1 MRPTLRSAL
10 LVAATL
16 VVSRPFAHAVAMTGK
31 PIEDAELKSLAGP
44 VEPVL
49 RGKSKAKA
57 TVLVFFRTGQER
69 SVSALL
75 ELARCE
81 KALAD
86 RPVRWVALVSSTE
99 APAAVQADVKAA
111 GIAMPVLFDA
121 QDAFYQQLEI
131 RQHPAVVFLD
141 AQWRV
146 VAAEGFRQL
155 DFCDVVRT
163 RVRFVLGEA
172 TQAELDAALNPPTS
186 ALPGQDPM
194 KKAMRDVNMAK
205 KLLDM
210 AVYDG
215 AIQACQKALAIA
227 PVAEAYAVMGDAY
240 QKQGN
245 CGAARKAYVSALQIK
260 ADEPHALEGQRACA
274 GK

>member
-1 MRPTLRSAL
+1 MRPTLRTAL

-31 PIEDAELKSLAGP
+31 PLEDAELKSLAGP
-44 VEPVL
+44 SQPVL
-49 RGKSKAKA
+49 RGPSRAKA

-69 SVSALL
+69 STSALQ
-75 ELARCE
+75 ELAKCE

-86 RPVRWVALVSSTE
+86 KPVRWVALVSSFE
-99 APAAVQADVKAA
+99 EPGAVKAEVQAS
-111 GIAMPVLFDA
+111 GIAMPVLVDEK
-121 QDAFYQQLEI
+121 DAFYQQLEI
-131 RQHPAVVFLD
+131 RQHPAVIFLD

-146 VAAEGFRQL
+146 AAAEGFRQL
-155 DFCDVVRT
+155 DFCDVVKT
-163 RVRFVLGEA
+163 RVRFLLGEA

-186 ALPGQDPM
+186 ALPGQDLM
-194 KKAMRDVNMAK
+194 KKAMRDVNMAR

-215 AIQACQKALAIA
+215 AIQACQKALAVA

-240 QKQGN
+240 QRQGN
-245 CGAARKAYVSALQIK
+245 CGAARKAYASALQLK
-260 ADEPHALEGQRACA
+260 AGEPRALDGQKACA

>member
-1 MRPTLRSAL
+1 
-10 LVAATL
+10 
-16 VVSRPFAHAVAMTGK
+16 
-31 PIEDAELKSLAGP
+31 
-44 VEPVL
+44 
-49 RGKSKAKA
+49 
-57 TVLVFFRTGQER
+57 
-69 SVSALL
+69 
-75 ELARCE
+75 
-81 KALAD
+81 
-86 RPVRWVALVSSTE
+86 
-99 APAAVQADVKAA
+99 
-111 GIAMPVLFDA
+111 
-121 QDAFYQQLEI
+121 
-131 RQHPAVVFLD
+131 
-141 AQWRV
+141 
-146 VAAEGFRQL
+146 
-155 DFCDVVRT
+155 
-163 RVRFVLGEA
+163 
-172 TQAELDAALNPPTS
+172 
-186 ALPGQDPM
+186 M

>member
-1 MRPTLRSAL
+1 MRPCLRSAL

-16 VVSRPFAHAVAMTGK
+16 VVSRPFAHAVAMTGSPVK
-31 PIEDAELKSLAGP
+31 DAELRSLAGP
-44 VEPVL
+44 SEPVL
-49 RGKSKAKA
+49 RAKARARA

-69 SVSALL
+69 SASALK

-81 KALAD
+81 KELAGK
-86 RPVRWVALVSSTE
+86 PVRWVALVSAVE
-99 APAAVQADVKAA
+99 APAAVKAEVAAA
-111 GIAMPVLFDA
+111 GIAMPVLFDE

-141 AQWRV
+141 AAWRV
-146 VAAEGFRQL
+146 VAAEAFRQV
-155 DFCDVVRT
+155 DFCDVVKT
-163 RVRFVLGEA
+163 RVRFLLGEA
-172 TQAELDAALNPPTS
+172 SQAELDAALNPPTS

-194 KKAMRDVNMAK
+194 KKAMRDVNMAR

-215 AIQACQKALAIA
+215 AIQACQKALAVA

-240 QKQGN
+240 RKQGD
-245 CGAARKAYVSALQIK
+245 CPAARKAYASALQLK
-260 ADEPHALEGQRACA
+260 ADEPQALGGQKACG